1 MCFPVECPRCH
12 KTTWN
17 GCGQHVEEVMG
28 RVPASQQCTCNTTQ
42 R

>member
-1 MCFPVECPRCH
+1 MCYPAECPRCH

-17 GCGQHVEEVMG
+17 GCGQHVEDVM
-28 RVPASQQCTCNTTQ
+28 RNVPTDEQCICNTQ